1 MLRRATEDDIPAL
14 GRIYIEALQETY
26 RGILPE
32 SYLSG
37 LTLAEGEATWARILQ
52 KPEQEVLVD
61 QQDGAVAGLVSYKPD
76 GERSGCLNLASLY
89 VDRRSQGRG
98 VGRRLIRTV
107 WERAREMGYEA
118 VSVGVVQ
125 DNLRARGLYERLGAV
140 YQNDCEYR
148 FGPYPVICRC
158 YVWPLA
164 AVLPAGGAAEAGR
177 QGPSGSPCLPHGRG
191 WPAARYRRYHSSR
204 VSRKVQD
211 WRMSSR
217 RDAFAVPVTSCICA
231 GWRRIHAAATAVAGT
246 WY

>member
-26 RGILPE
+26 KGILPE

-118 VSVGVVQ
+118 VSVGVVR

-164 AVLPAGGAAEAGR
+164 AVLPAGGAAEAGL

-191 WPAARYRRYHSSR
+191 
-204 VSRKVQD
+204 
-211 WRMSSR
+211 
-217 RDAFAVPVTSCICA
+217 
-231 GWRRIHAAATAVAGT
+231 
-246 WY
+246 